1 MSKRKTIFAVLILLI
16 ATLTLA
22 SPKTVILA
30 TTTST
35 DDTGL
40 LDHIIPLFEKDTG
53 YFVKVLA
60 VGSGQAIVLGKRGEA
75 DVLLVHSPD
84 DEKRFMQEGYGIRR
98 RLVMHNDFVLVGP
111 PSDPAGVKKA
121 KDVAEALSLIYRKKA
136 LFISRGDNSG
146 TDQLEKK
153 LWKELRINPVGERW
167 YQETGGGMGQT
178 LNIASEKRGYTL
190 TDRSTYLTLKKN
202 LRLTILKEGD
212 KKLKNIY
219 HIIEVNPKLHR
230 NINAVGGKAFADF
243 IVSDKIQ
250 RIIGEFGKDRFGFSL
265 FFPGAG
271 KTENMLDN

>member
-111 PSDPAGVKKA
+111 PSDHAGVKKA

-167 YQETGGGMGQT
+167 YQETGGGMGHT
-178 LNIASEKRGYTL
+178 LNIASKKRDYTL
-190 TDRSTYLTLKKN
+190 TDRST
-202 LRLTILKEGD
+202 
-212 KKLKNIY
+212 
-219 HIIEVNPKLHR
+219 
-230 NINAVGGKAFADF
+230 
-243 IVSDKIQ
+243 
-250 RIIGEFGKDRFGFSL
+250 
-265 FFPGAG
+265 
-271 KTENMLDN
+271 